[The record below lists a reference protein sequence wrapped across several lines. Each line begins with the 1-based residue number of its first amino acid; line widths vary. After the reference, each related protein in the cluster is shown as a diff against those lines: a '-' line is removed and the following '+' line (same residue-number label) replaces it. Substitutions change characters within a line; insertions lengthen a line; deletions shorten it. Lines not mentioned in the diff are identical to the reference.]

1 MSFRIKTPIGKVFQ
15 KITTSFSCVINA
27 STYNVMHPNTRIL
40 TLDENFESRSFEL
53 RVLIEIQETEH
64 TNLFIFSNEYHVQII
79 PLRSQFEYIKKSRLT
94 IYSFVW

>member
-40 TLDENFESRSFEL
+40 TLDENFESKSFEL
-53 RVLIEIQETEH
+53 RVLIEILEYRAYK
-64 TNLFIFSNEYHVQII
+64 FIY
-79 PLRSQFEYIKKSRLT
+79 LL
-94 IYSFVW
+94 